1 MIFRILLVFVPITI
15 LARILDLNP
24 VIVFVTAFI
33 AIIPLASLLGEATE
47 VLAHFTGPK
56 VGGLLN
62 ATLGTLT
69 EIIVL
74 FALLRSGQIDVLKA
88 SIVGGILLGLLVAV
102 GLALLAGGLRHGIQE
117 FDRVSVGAA
126 SATMML
132 AVVGLMVPTFF
143 SIGSRIEVFLQI
155 VPSYL
160 QRQTDTLSLLVAII
174 LFVLYML
181 VVYYQLRAPSEEL
194 GEQEFESELPKWSL
208 RTGIVLLI
216 VTTIA
221 IAMVGEILSGS
232 LEPFGESL
240 GLSPLFMG
248 IALLPLA
255 TGGSEI
261 IVSIRM
267 ALRNKMNLAI
277 SIPLNGAMQGALFV
291 APVLVFLSLLLG
303 TPMTLYFE
311 ISEIIALSLAVFISA
326 YIAIDGRTS
335 WLEGAQSLALWL
347 ILALWFYYITPLN

>member
-1 MIFRILLVFVPITI
+1 MIFRILLVFVP
-15 LARILDLNP
+15 LAVLAQVLQLNP
-24 VIVFVTAFI
+24 VIVFVLAFI

-47 VLAHFTGPK
+47 VLAHFAGPK
-56 VGGLLN
+56 IGGMLN

-74 FALLRSGQIDVLKA
+74 FALLRSGQIEVLKA
-88 SIVGGILLGLLVAV
+88 SIVGGILMGLLVAI
-102 GLALLAGGLRHGIQE
+102 GLALLLGGLKHGVQQ

-143 SIGSRIEVFLQI
+143 DIGTQIEAVLGI
-155 VPSYL
+155 TRENVI
-160 QRQTDTLSLLVAII
+160 RVTDTLSLLVAVI
-174 LFVLYML
+174 LFVLYLL
-181 VVYYQLRAPSEEL
+181 VVVYQLRTPLEDLPEL
-194 GEQEFESELPKWSL
+194 EPVDEAPKWSL
-208 RTGIVLLI
+208 RTAVLLL
-216 VTTIA
+216 VGLTIA
-221 IAMVGEILSGS
+221 IAVVGEILSGA

-248 IALLPLA
+248 VALLPVA

-261 IVSIRM
+261 LVSARM
-267 ALRNKMNLAI
+267 ARRNKVNLGI

-291 APVLVFLSLLLG
+291 APVLVFLSLFGG
-303 TPMTLYFE
+303 TPLTLYFG
-311 ISEIIALSLAVFISA
+311 ISQIIALSMAVAISA

-335 WLEGAQSLALWL
+335 WLEGAQLLALWI
-347 ILALWFYYITPLN
+347 ILALWFYYIIPLR